1 MRRFQHSENLLK
13 SFLVVNPQDV
23 YLVRIPKQSHV
34 VTLTKS
40 TLPDYVHS
48 HLKVGV
54 VSPLHAR
61 RRRSI

>member
-1 MRRFQHSENLLK
+1 MRRFQHSDNLLK

-34 VTLTKS
+34 VRLTKS
-40 TLPDYVHS
+40 TLPDFIHD

-54 VSPLHAR
+54 VSLLHFR
-61 RRRSI
+61 KRRSI